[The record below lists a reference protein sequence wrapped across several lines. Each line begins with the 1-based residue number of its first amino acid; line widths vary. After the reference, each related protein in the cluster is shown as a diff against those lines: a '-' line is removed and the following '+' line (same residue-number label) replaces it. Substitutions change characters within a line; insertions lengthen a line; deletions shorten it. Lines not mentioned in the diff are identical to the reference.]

1 MADVSGNPWRFIS
14 TDVSSNPYT
23 TDRLRVQT
31 VRWTGC
37 TTATHA
43 VVLKN
48 TAGRVVW
55 QDAATS
61 TDHVSES
68 NLDQTPGQEWDGLIV
83 DTLGS
88 GTVEIYL
95 K

>member
-1 MADVSGNPWRFIS
+1 MDVSGNPWRFENA
-14 TDVSSNPYT
+14 DESSNPVT

-37 TTATHA
+37 TTATHT

-48 TAGRVVW
+48 AAGRIVW

-68 NLDQTPGQEWDGLIV
+68 NLDQCAGQDWDGLVI
-83 DTLGS
+83 DTLES